1 MRKRLRKKLR
11 LQEFQEMGF
20 YVDFDTNLPLEE
32 DWSPLWVAFGKFL
45 KTQGLK
51 TECCYM
57 TRPGRYSATDAD
69 REAVA
74 AWLHQQPGVAAVKA
88 WPLDDAW
95 YGPFDWL

>member
-1 MRKRLRKKLR
+1 MKKRLRKKLR
-11 LQEFQEMGF
+11 LREFQQMGF
-20 YVDFDTNLPLEE
+20 CVDFDIDLPLKD

-45 KTQGLK
+45 KTQGLI

-57 TRPGRYSATDAD
+57 TRPGRDSATNAD

-74 AWLHQQPGVAAVKA
+74 VWLQQQPGVSAVKV

-95 YGPFDWL
+95 HGPFKWL

>member
-11 LQEFQEMGF
+11 LREFQEMGF
-20 YVDFDTNLPLEE
+20 YVDFDINLPLEE

-69 REAVA
+69 REAIA
-74 AWLHQQPGVAAVKA
+74 AWLHQQPGVAAVKRMA
-88 WPLDDAW
+88 AR
-95 YGPFDWL
+95 

>member
-1 MRKRLRKKLR
+1 MKKRLRKKLR
-11 LQEFQEMGF
+11 LQEFRQMGF
-20 YVDFDTNLPLEE
+20 YVDFDINLPLEE

-45 KTQGLK
+45 KTQGLI

-57 TRPGRYSATDAD
+57 TRPGRDSTTDTD

-74 AWLHQQPGVAAVKA
+74 AWLQQQPGVSNLKV

-95 YGPFDWL
+95 HGPFKWL